1 MHVVPMTRVA
11 GGWQSGGQTQ
21 PRASGVCAGPLAP
34 RLLSSVTWVLPCLV
48 MWAFGAPHLYGPH
61 GDPEPGLEEAPGRVT
76 VVTVARSHGDLH
88 CGHSGSARFH
98 AGAEAALFG
107 KKKRREQRLRLRGPG
122 ATPGGSLPR
131 LQVHRGPSPPLSP
144 STHHLLGEAP
154 LGLSQETAP
163 PWSLR

>member
-1 MHVVPMTRVA
+1 MTRVA

-61 GDPEPGLEEAPGRVT
+61 RDPEPGLEEAPGRVT

-107 KKKRREQRLRLRGPG
+107 KKEEARAEAEAERPRSHPRGKPASAAG
-122 ATPGGSLPR
+122 AQGTVSTSVP
-131 LQVHRGPSPPLSP
+131 VDSPF
-144 STHHLLGEAP
+144 T
-154 LGLSQETAP
+154 
-163 PWSLR
+163 W